1 MDTNTPAENRNS
13 VPRWFAPL
21 VYLVLALGIRLLYYF
36 SISDF
41 ILFNTPTGD
50 STDYFAFATQVLNG
64 TILGRD
70 ILFHSS
76 PIYSYFL
83 APLLAL
89 DFAPPAIALL
99 QLLLGAMAAPL
110 IVILARRLSGE
121 AAGWIAGFIY
131 IFMPSPVFYDGEL
144 LADFPLVIG
153 MIGLVLLAA
162 RPKLAWWQ
170 AILAALMTFA
180 VVLAKPNMAL
190 VALVLAIMRLWVDRK
205 QKLAWTVRWA
215 IPLVLCGG
223 IVLATGSTFARNVIV
238 KDEPVLFTTSGGVNF
253 WIGNHAGANGAF
265 SVPPEMADRLWQ
277 NAKKRA
283 MREVGHPLDDAAVQN
298 YYYGRGFEFIFGD
311 PIGYLGNVLRRA
323 RIFANDY
330 ELPNHQDLNFFFG
343 QSWILRILPLGWW
356 LVLPLALAG
365 MVTLRGRLMTL
376 TNAALLSYVFSLVAV
391 FFVTGRYRY
400 PVIGLLIALAAAFLV
415 WLWRN
420 FRVLKP
426 TVIALIAA
434 VILLSGILVFIPL
447 PPQVIVSYS
456 YSYHHLGAVYAKKGE
471 LQKAIAA
478 YEDAI
483 SYAPDDAFSV
493 NNLGLIYMGMGK
505 FDLAAQYMGQA
516 AQLDPGNADMW
527 ANLGG
532 ALAGMGDLYRAEQAL
547 GRALSLDPGNA
558 AALTNLAV
566 VRLQQGD
573 AATAAALCRRALERD
588 PELKQAQELLK
599 YIGQRYRQHI

>member
-1 MDTNTPAENRNS
+1 MEINLPTENKNR

-36 SISDF
+36 SISGF
-41 ILFNTPTGD
+41 ILFNSPTGD
-50 STDYFAFATQVLNG
+50 STDYFAFAAQVLNG
-64 TILGRD
+64 TILGKD

-76 PIYSYFL
+76 PIYAYFL

-89 DFAPPAIALL
+89 DFSPPSIAFV
-99 QLLLGAMAAPL
+99 QLLLGAIAAPL
-110 IVILARRLSGE
+110 SVILARRLGGE

-131 IFMPSPVFYDGEL
+131 IFMPAPVFYDGEL
-144 LADFPLVIG
+144 LADFPLVMG

-180 VVLAKPNMAL
+180 IVLSKPNMAL

-205 QKLAWTVRWA
+205 QKLAWIGRWA
-215 IPLVLCGG
+215 IPLTLCTG
-223 IVLATGSTFARNVIV
+223 IALAAGSTFARNLEVR
-238 KDEPVLFTTSGGVNF
+238 DEPVVFTTSGGVNF

-265 SVPPEMADRLWQ
+265 SVPPEMADRLWH

-283 MREVGHPLDDAAVQN
+283 MREVGHPMDDAAVQN

-311 PIGYLGNVLRRA
+311 PIGYVGNVLRRA

-343 QSWILRILPLGWW
+343 QSWVLRILPLGWW

-376 TNAALLSYVFSLVAV
+376 TNSALLAYVFSLVAV

-400 PVIGLLIALAAAFLV
+400 PALGLVIAIAAAFLV

-420 FRVLKP
+420 FRLLKP
-426 TVIALIAA
+426 VVIVLIAS
-434 VILLSGILVFIPL
+434 VIILSSALAFIPL
-447 PPQVIVSYS
+447 SPQVMVTYS

-483 SYAPDDAFSV
+483 SYAPDDAFSL
-493 NNLGLIYMGMGK
+493 NNMGLIYEGMGR

-532 ALAGMGDLYRAEQAL
+532 AFAGMGDLYRAEQAL
-547 GRALSLDPGNA
+547 GKALALDGGNA

-573 AATAAALCRRALERD
+573 AATAAALCRQALARD

-599 YIGQRYRQHI
+599 YIGQRYRHQF

>member
-1 MDTNTPAENRNS
+1 MNLTLPVES
-13 VPRWFAPL
+13 KSSIPRWFAPL
-21 VYLVLALGIRLLYYF
+21 VYLALALGIRLLYYF
-36 SISDF
+36 SISGF

-50 STDYFAFATQVLNG
+50 STDYFAFAGQVLNG
-64 TILGRD
+64 TVLGKD

-83 APLLAL
+83 ASLLAF
-89 DFAPPAIALL
+89 DFTPPAIALV

-110 IVILARRLSGE
+110 IVILARRIGGE

-131 IFMPSPVFYDGEL
+131 IFIPAPVFYDGEL
-144 LADFPLVIG
+144 LADFPLVMG

-205 QKLAWTVRWA
+205 QMLAWTARWVV
-215 IPLVLCGG
+215 PLTLCTG
-223 IVLATGSTFARNVIV
+223 IVLAAGSTLVRNVIV
-238 KDEPVLFTTSGGVNF
+238 KDEPVVFTTSGGVNF

-265 SVPPEMADRLWQ
+265 SVPPEMADRLWH

-283 MREVGHPLDDAAVQN
+283 MREVGHQLDDAAVQN

-311 PIGYLGNVLRRA
+311 PIGYVGSMLRRA
-323 RIFANDY
+323 RIFTSDY

-343 QSWILRILPLGWW
+343 QSWVLRMLPLGWW
-356 LVLPLALAG
+356 LLLPLAFAG
-365 MVTLRGRLMTL
+365 MVTLRSRLMTL
-376 TNAALLSYVFSLVAV
+376 TNSALLAYVFSLVAI

-400 PVIGLLIALAAAFLV
+400 PILGLVVVLAAAFLV

-426 TVIALIAA
+426 AVIVLIAA
-434 VILLSGILVFIPL
+434 VIILSGILVFIPL
-447 PPQVIVSYS
+447 PPQVMVTYS
-456 YSYHHLGAVYAKKGE
+456 YSYHHLGAVYAKQGE

-483 SYAPDDAFSV
+483 SYTPDDAFSV

-516 AQLDPGNADMW
+516 VQLDPGNADMW

-532 ALAGMGDLYRAEQAL
+532 ALAGMGDLHRAEQTL
-547 GRALSLDPGNA
+547 GKALSLDAGNA

-573 AATAAALCRRALERD
+573 ATTAAALCRQALARD

>member
-1 MDTNTPAENRNS
+1 MEISTPDEHKS
-13 VPRWFAPL
+13 TILLWFAPL
-21 VYLVLALGIRLLYYF
+21 VYLILALGIRLLYYF
-36 SISDF
+36 SISGF
-41 ILFNTPTGD
+41 ILFSTPTGD
-50 STDYFAFATQVLNG
+50 SSDYFAFATQILNG
-64 TILGRD
+64 SLLGKD

-76 PIYSYFL
+76 PIYAYFL

-89 DFAPPAIALL
+89 DFAPPAIALV

-110 IVILARRLSGE
+110 IVILARRIGGE

-131 IFMPSPVFYDGEL
+131 IFMPAPIFYDGEL

-162 RPKLAWWQ
+162 KPKLKWWQ

-190 VALVLAIMRLWVDRK
+190 VTLVLAAARLWVDRK
-205 QKLAWTVRWA
+205 QKLAWATRWA
-215 IPLVLCGG
+215 IPLTLCIG
-223 IVLATGSTFARNVIV
+223 IALAAGSTLTRNMIV
-238 KDEPVLFTTSGGVNF
+238 KDEPVVFTTSGGVNF

-277 NAKKRA
+277 NARKRA
-283 MREVGHPLDDAAVQN
+283 MREVGHPLDDGAVQS
-298 YYYGRGFEFIFGD
+298 YYYGRGFEFIFSD

-343 QSWILRILPLGWW
+343 QSWVLRMLPLGWW

-365 MVTLRGRLMTL
+365 MVTLRGRMMVL
-376 TNAALLSYVFSLVAV
+376 TNSALLSYVFSLVAI

-400 PVIGLLIALAAAFLV
+400 PVLGLLIALAASFLV

-420 FRVLKP
+420 YRTLKP
-426 TVIALIAA
+426 AVIALIAS

-447 PPQVIVSYS
+447 PQQVMVSYS
-456 YSYHHLGAVYAKKGE
+456 YSYHHLGAAYAKRGE
-471 LQKAIAA
+471 MQNAISA
-478 YEDAI
+478 YEDAL
-483 SYAPDDAFSV
+483 SYSPDDAFSIS
-493 NNLGLIYMGMGK
+493 NLGLIYMGMGR
-505 FDLAAQYMGQA
+505 FDMAAQYMGQA

-532 ALAGMGDLYRAEQAL
+532 ALAGNNDLYLAEQAL

-599 YIGQRYRQHI
+599 YLGQRFKSQI